1 MTRPSPFAAAEPSPS
16 QLNWADKGGLATT
29 IATMTELA
37 ERRSL
42 DGVAPGV
49 VVVIRDEQ
57 WLVTQVTNTSD
68 GLLLTCQGLSE
79 LVQGTTAQFF
89 EALEESIEVADPR
102 NTKVVPDVS
111 SRYRLARLWLEAT
124 LRKMPLA
131 VDDLNLAVVDDMLID
146 PLEYQRTAVRKAL
159 NPETLRPR
167 LLLADTVGLG
177 KTAEIGMILSEL
189 VRRGRGERILIVT
202 PRHVLEQMQ
211 HEMWTRFSLPFVR
224 LDSVGIQRVRRR
236 LPASRNPF
244 SVYKRAIVSIDTL
257 KNDTYLNHLRKFRWD
272 AVVIDE
278 SHNITNRSTQNNR
291 LAATVAP
298 MTDALIL
305 ASATPHNGKKESFAE
320 LVRLLEP
327 TAVSPDDDI
336 NEDELSRLVVRR
348 HRHSPEVASYVGGEW
363 KERLEPKNVAV
374 DASPIENTIAQRLAD
389 DWLYTSSADPLFGWT
404 LAKAFLSSPAAL
416 RETAQNRLKN
426 AKHPEERD
434 KLQALVELATQGEA
448 EKGGKY
454 AALLQELHRIGIAK
468 ASPERVVIFAERV
481 ATLGWLRQRIAKDLK
496 LADDQVGVLH
506 GGLSD
511 VEQQAIVDSF
521 KQQGSPLRVLVTGD
535 VASEGVNLHQQC
547 HELIHYDI
555 PWSLIRIE
563 QRNGRIDRYGQMQ
576 HPQIT
581 TLLLQPDHERFSG
594 DIRVLTQLM
603 KKEHEAHRAL
613 GDSASLMGKHSVEA
627 EERAIL
633 DVLRGSKDLD
643 DVVSTLEEVSTKDT
657 FDAWLLRF
665 QNAMPADELLRSAA
679 ASDVAEQPSAPT
691 DLPHVGTGLYDTPAA
706 YLRDAVAECFPRPQD
721 QPQPGGEGGLGWVE
735 YPGEHIVE
743 LTPPE
748 DLKARL
754 AVLPQTYL
762 RDREVTKRM
771 RLATNPVKGKQLLKD
786 ALSDTTGSSWPAA
799 HYLGPLHPV
808 LEWIS
813 DRVLTKL
820 TRGQVFAVRGDVEA
834 PTVLLT
840 GSLTNKAGQT
850 VAATWMSVAFPLEGN
865 TTFTEPQLHASAAEM
880 LASCGVSAS
889 VPNPGAVAGVD
900 DLTTLIPP
908 SVGAAERV
916 MAPAIEAATRAAEA
930 RVTEWVERAETWSER
945 ANAAKNRLAL
955 RERRTS
961 VEQEQELARLRRPE
975 RHHVRPLLVV
985 VPADHPVATSE
996 EGVR

>member
-1 MTRPSPFAAAEPSPS
+1 MADAVS
-16 QLNWADKGGLATT
+16 QKAL
-29 IATMTELA
+29 E
-37 ERRSL
+37 
-42 DGVAPGV
+42 GVAPGV

-57 WLVTQVTNTSD
+57 WLVTQVSTTSD

-79 LVQGTTAQFF
+79 LVQGTTAQFY

-102 NTKVVPDVS
+102 NTRVVPDVS
-111 SRYRLARLWLEAT
+111 SRYRLARLWLEAS

-131 VDDLNLAVVDDMLID
+131 IDDTNLAVVEDALID
-146 PLEYQRTAVRKAL
+146 PLEYQRTAVRTAL

-211 HEMWTRFSLPFVR
+211 HEMWTRFALPFVR
-224 LDSVGIQRVRRR
+224 LDSLGIQRVRRR

-291 LAATVAP
+291 LASTVAP

-320 LVRLLEP
+320 LIRLLEP
-327 TAVSPDDDI
+327 TAVSPDDDV
-336 NEDELSRLVVRR
+336 NKDELSRLVVRR

-374 DASPIENTIAQRLAD
+374 DAAPTENAIAHRLAD
-389 DWLYTSSADPLFGWT
+389 DWLYTQSSDPLFGWT

-416 RETAQNRLKN
+416 KETARNRRKA
-426 AKHPEERD
+426 AKHADEQE
-434 KLQALVELATQGEA
+434 KLDALIDLAQRAES

-454 AALLQELHRIGIAK
+454 AALVQELQRIGISK
-468 ASPERVVIFAERV
+468 TSPERVVIFAERV
-481 ATLGWLRQRIAKDLK
+481 ATLGWLRERIAKDFK
-496 LADDQVGVLH
+496 LTGDQIEILH
-506 GGLSD
+506 GGLVD
-511 VEQQAIVDSF
+511 VEQQRIVESF
-521 KQQGSPLRVLVTGD
+521 KQQGSKLRVLVTGD
-535 VASEGVNLHQQC
+535 VASEGVNLHLQC

-563 QRNGRIDRYGQMQ
+563 QRNGRIDRYGQL
-576 HPQIT
+576 HNPQIT

-594 DIRVLTQLM
+594 DVRVLTQLM

-613 GDSASLMGKHSVEA
+613 GDSASLMGRHSVDA
-627 EERAIL
+627 EEKAIL
-633 DVLRGSKDLD
+633 DVLRGSKALD
-643 DVVSTLEEVSTKDT
+643 DVVSPVEEASAKDS
-657 FDAWLLRF
+657 FDAWLYQLRHVVPE
-665 QNAMPADELLRSAA
+665 QEPTQQDSEDG
-679 ASDVAEQPSAPT
+679 ASF
-691 DLPHVGTGLYDTPAA
+691 PHVGTGLYDTPAA
-706 YLRDAVAECFPRPQD
+706 YLTDAVAEVFARPQD
-721 QPQPGGEGGLGWVE
+721 APRPGGEGGIGWVDH
-735 YPGEHIVE
+735 PGEHIVE
-743 LTPPE
+743 ISPPD

-754 AVLPQTYL
+754 SVLPQTYL
-762 RDREVTKRM
+762 REREVTKRM

-786 ALSDTTGSSWPAA
+786 ALADTEGSSWPVA

-808 LEWIS
+808 LDWVS

-820 TRGQVFAVRGDVEA
+820 ARGEIFAVRGNVDT
-834 PTVLLT
+834 PTVLLA

-850 VAATWMSVAFPLEGN
+850 VSATWVSVPFRNGHPAGFPGP
-865 TTFTEPQLHASAAEM
+865 TLHESAAAM
-880 LASCGVSAS
+880 LAAAGVSS
-889 VPNPGAVAGVD
+889 EVSNPGAVAD
-900 DLTTLIPP
+900 ADALTALIPAA
-908 SVGAAERV
+908 VTAAEHI
-916 MAPAIEAATRAAEA
+916 MSTTIDAAKQT
-930 RVTEWVERAETWSER
+930 AETRVREWLDR
-945 ANAAKNRLAL
+945 AKAWDEKSADAKNRLHL
-955 RERRTS
+955 GERRMS
-961 VEQEQELARLRRPE
+961 VKQEQELAELRRPE
-975 RHHVRPLLVV
+975 RQHVRPMLVV